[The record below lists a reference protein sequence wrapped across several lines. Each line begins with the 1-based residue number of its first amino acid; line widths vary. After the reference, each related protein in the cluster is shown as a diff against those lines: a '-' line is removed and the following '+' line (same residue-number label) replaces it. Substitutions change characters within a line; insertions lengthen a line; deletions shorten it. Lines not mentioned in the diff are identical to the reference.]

1 MAEKLGFFSQWL
13 GGNWAER
20 NTINANADAL
30 ESVEGKVRDLQAT
43 ADRQAKEI
51 VQLRATLIGLAEV
64 VQAKVQFDDSDLER
78 AVNAALEKLTPQ
90 PKAPIL
96 GATDPYRGLPA
107 HDPTPEDIDA
117 AKKLM
122 RVAEG
127 HHFSKQFA
135 EARRLYE
142 EVVAKYG
149 DTKQAVA
156 ARQQIQNLRG
166 L

>member
-30 ESVEGKVRDLQAT
+30 ESVEAKVRDLQAT
-43 ADRQAKEI
+43 TDRQAKEI

-78 AVNAALEKLTPQ
+78 AVNSALEKLSPQ
-90 PKAPIL
+90 PKAP
-96 GATDPYRGLPA
+96 ATDPYRGLPPA
-107 HDPTPEDIDA
+107 EPTPEEIEA
-117 AKKLM
+117 AKQLM
-122 RVAEG
+122 RAAET
-127 HHFSKQFA
+127 HHFSKRFA
-135 EARRLYE
+135 EARQVYE
-142 EVVAKYG
+142 EVVAMYG
-149 DTKQAVA
+149 TTKQAVA
-156 ARQQIQNLRG
+156 ARQQLKNLRG